1 MIYKHLQNMSKIE
14 IQNPLNKA
22 VFKVFLTQFIQI
34 KFFKEEKDFKAS
46 LDNLKNLLFP
56 PETTD
61 EVFNNLISF
70 ITKIIDLLIRTEKEL
85 DDILTELNEE
95 YTFDENTYND
105 IIANVDSQKE
115 EIISHLNKDFDSKNI
130 NKLDK
135 MNWNTKIILQGN
147 GENFYEQKY
156 CDVQFAYHNNE
167 LKVKHKNITFFKND
181 INKVLKELNN
191 IKSNLRQMKNL

>member
-1 MIYKHLQNMSKIE
+1 MSKIE
-14 IQNPLNKA
+14 VHNPLNKA
-22 VFKVFLTQFIQI
+22 LYKVFLTQFIQI
-34 KFFKEEKDFKAS
+34 YFFKEEKDHKES

-70 ITKIIDLLIRTEKEL
+70 MTKLIDKLIKTEKEL
-85 DDILTELNEE
+85 EDITLELNEE
-95 YTFDENTYND
+95 FTNDENTYND
-105 IIANVDSQKE
+105 TISTVEAQKE
-115 EIISHLNKDFDSKNI
+115 EIISYLNKDFVSKNI
-130 NKLDK
+130 NKLDQ

-147 GENFYEQKY
+147 GDNFYEQKY

-191 IKSNLRQMKNL
+191 IKSNLQKIKSV